1 MHGFRGRPRLKESLA
16 KRKGIIKLEDADGK
30 TPAASKGSLK
40 SHENVKTSPKSAEKA
55 TSLQIRNTKEQISG
69 TDAAEKQSSDPK
81 QRSDPK
87 DGKNDTLARN
97 AHIDQQSGQSG
108 QIGSFVPE
116 FHIFQDLFPSL
127 MDQAE
132 FLPLVNVVSD
142 TRQSNSETPP
152 QNGNNALDF
161 DKDDNDLGSEDD
173 LPISDFEENMMLKH
187 FFKKLLPL
195 FDAHPSSP
203 WPQLALKYCDFEV
216 SKSCFIALSC
226 IHLYE
231 QKGAKHFYRNG
242 MVYINNTMEYLI
254 EYLKDKSNTKSD
266 DSTGSN
272 ILDVDSI
279 VANLKKQPIEK
290 QRSNFFVILLLIH
303 VHSLFSIVESGR
315 SALVR
320 TFFELFAAIVKDS
333 SFSNYLGTID
343 ESSIL
348 VANLA
353 WFDTITAVVS
363 PDCRLPYC
371 EDTWYGTKDSPSST
385 TRLMGCPGEIFTC
398 ISRFCKVR
406 KQLKD
411 SSLSSNNRLDLNE
424 LNSTFDSIR
433 TDLLN
438 YRDYVVLTSDIDEE
452 EYQIRLKC
460 AQCWA
465 LAVLINLYRLLDPK
479 AHSTIHGFL
488 NEFIATYNSMER
500 TSPLVTQMVW
510 PIFTIGCVCETEYQ
524 RRHFKEFID
533 DLYSQARMGTIHTID
548 MITQECWN
556 TGKSWE
562 EILSSKE
569 WYGSGID
576 FLVV

>member
-1 MHGFRGRPRLKESLA
+1 MIHGFRGRPRLKESLA
-16 KRKGIIKLEDADGK
+16 KRKDIEIPTNLINDKKIPLITTHENHKETEEQIKVSTTNEISKASSTKIDSKNKLENNND
-30 TPAASKGSLK
+30 
-40 SHENVKTSPKSAEKA
+40 N
-55 TSLQIRNTKEQISG
+55 
-69 TDAAEKQSSDPK
+69 
-81 QRSDPK
+81 
-87 DGKNDTLARN
+87 NDTSNSNSNNNTATNGFN
-97 AHIDQQSGQSG
+97 AFMDPQL
-108 QIGSFVPE
+108 GSIMQE
-116 FHIFQDLFPSL
+116 FHIFQDMFPSFGEENL
-127 MDQAE
+127 P
-132 FLPLVNVVSD
+132 FLTDFNDINKLGTEGTATSAPTPTIYD
-142 TRQSNSETPP
+142 RDETDL
-152 QNGNNALDF
+152 N
-161 DKDDNDLGSEDD
+161 DDA
-173 LPISDFEENMMLKH
+173 PISDFEENMMLKH

-231 QKGAKHFYRNG
+231 QKGAKIFYRHG
-242 MVYINNTMEYLI
+242 MVHINNTMEYLI
-254 EYLKDKSNTKSD
+254 GYLKDKSNEDDKSND
-266 DSTGSN
+266 N
-272 ILDVDSI
+272 ILDVD
-279 VANLKKQPIEK
+279 VVVKNLKKQPIEK

-333 SFSNYLGTID
+333 SFNNYLGTLD

-348 VANLA
+348 VANLS

-371 EDTWYGTKDSPSST
+371 EETWYGTKDSPSST
-385 TRLMGCPGEIFTC
+385 TKLMGCPGEIFTS
-398 ISRFCKVR
+398 ISRFCKIR

-411 SSLSSNNRLDLNE
+411 SSTSSNNQLDLSG
-424 LNSTFDSIR
+424 LNKTFESIR

-438 YRDYVVLTSDIDEE
+438 YRDYVVLTPDMTEE

-465 LAVLINLYRLLDPK
+465 LAVLINLYRLLNPESK
-479 AHSTIHGFL
+479 PIIHGFI
-488 NEFIATYNSMER
+488 NEFISTYNSMER

-510 PIFTIGCVCETEYQ
+510 PVFTIGCVCVTEYQ
-524 RRHFKEFID
+524 RRNFKQFID
-533 DLYSQARMGTIHTID
+533 DLYGQAKMGTVHTIGL
-548 MITQECWN
+548 IVQECWD

-562 EILSSKE
+562 EILASKE
-569 WYGSGID
+569 WLESGID